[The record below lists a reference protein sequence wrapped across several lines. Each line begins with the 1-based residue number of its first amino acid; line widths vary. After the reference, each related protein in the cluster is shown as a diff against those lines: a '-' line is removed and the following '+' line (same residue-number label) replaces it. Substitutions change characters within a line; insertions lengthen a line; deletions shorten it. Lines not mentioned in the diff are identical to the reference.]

1 MAGPDLFPVGG
12 GRAGAP
18 VPASSPAGALTPIN
32 AAPIRGT
39 PLTAI
44 SATPIGAAPVHHGG
58 GGVFGFLGREASAF
72 GHDVINTAEQ
82 FPTGIEQM
90 AKANFDLF
98 TGNPTPAVNLL
109 KNMGVGMWHDV
120 QHPLRHPFN
129 TALDVASLASLGAG
143 TALRLGAVGRAAA
156 AAAEAGDTADLSAIA
171 RAAIRNPART
181 GGPRMIARVGERPT
195 VEGKLAEGPAPANV
209 GIAPYSRSGIGMISQ
224 KLSDALATRIAEG
237 GGRLSERADNLLDRR
252 VAKMQ
257 ARAEKATQVQVR
269 AAGTRVI
276 QLGRK
281 ADLSPAESRA
291 LRIVAE
297 TVPYDRVLQ
306 AFGDR
311 VAQSE
316 QDYANARTALGDAKT
331 ALQRKKARRAMAMAQ
346 EAHQNLIERLGW
358 TQDAGEFL
366 THDAE
371 GFPRIKPEYTRL
383 QEVYDAMEKAAGSR
397 EGLLRGAHLMD
408 DETFGRSI
416 AKQARMAAGAEYVK
430 PTPGRLGKV
439 KGLDEARKRV
449 ALLEARM
456 QKRVEKLPDVGF
468 DAVQRPRTREEA
480 EARLADLE
488 AEHNKALDTYAQG
501 RWGPIDMSEVRR
513 RTWENAKAKRQAAGV
528 TKSGKLSGA
537 STVKAV
543 LRPTVKEERRALA
556 DREVFD
562 AIERNPDHPTLQRW
576 ANRITEMD
584 QLRDALTPNAETVFG
599 PSTPGETR
607 YAQIGRRLAEIR
619 QRQRELVDAK
629 QAAISRGDE
638 PGNEAELARAREG
651 SALSGEYRNLVAEQD
666 RIRRTPGALP
676 AEPDYGTISEFRNA
690 HPSVER
696 LGGALSVARDNLER
710 LEARADAM
718 KTATGLVGAEDVAP
732 GEHAIYVGSQTAPP
746 RWQVARRVSSSGTFG
761 HTRKVGS
768 FRQAT
773 GLARQYGAERND
785 VTELIGEHQHEAAQL
800 TSLKRTVE
808 MARRQG
814 TQIPTRPDDVF
825 LWTDGNTISSSRIP
839 DVVAKYL
846 KDPNSVTPAE
856 KEAMKEGGFAAGLRS
871 AIMERAPQ
879 GLLQRQGDWSVSP
892 EYAQRLQDAA
902 DGKGVFVPRRVLGE
916 RTTQPVWRLPPGVVS
931 KFNTVNDL
939 GRLALIYLKVNYPIV
954 QGLSNVAMNLIQ
966 QGVFAPRNLSNAIML
981 NRRIGPELTA
991 MVDDAVE
998 QGFAGQVLRGRGKGP
1013 IGRGTAQVAHY
1024 AGKAADAMPRRAAW
1038 LHEAY
1043 AQGYRTKAQI
1053 ESLLTDPSKLGDLVQ
1068 VTQRA
1073 KEAIVDFGD
1082 LTPFEHDFVRNLV
1095 FVYPWMKGS
1104 TVWAGR
1110 FLRDHP
1116 IQASAL
1122 AHLGQL
1128 GAGINQQVF
1137 GDRPTYEMNMVP
1149 IGNRAIDL
1157 ASLNPFATPAELGRS
1172 LAGFVRA
1179 PGSMPAESLASY
1191 ASPAVSLAMG
1201 LVSGRDEGGFPLKGN
1216 LAQRIRQ
1223 EMITQSPV
1231 STVASAYLP
1240 GAVTH
1245 ALFGAPI
1252 QSKTYP
1258 NQNIALK
1265 FALGGLDPRVFD
1277 RAALNQAAAYQK
1289 APPR

>member
-224 KLSDALATRIAEG
+224 KLSDALANRIAEG

-584 QLRDALTPNAETVFG
+584 QLRDALTPTPEEAFG
-599 PSTPGETR
+599 G
-607 YAQIGRRLAEIR
+607 AARR
-619 QRQRELVDAK
+619 
-629 QAAISRGDE
+629 
-638 PGNEAELARAREG
+638 
-651 SALSGEYRNLVAEQD
+651 
-666 RIRRTPGALP
+666 
-676 AEPDYGTISEFRNA
+676 EPDFGTIPEFRNA

-808 MARRQG
+808 TARRQG

-916 RTTQPVWRLPPGVVS
+916 KTTQPVWRLPPGVLS
-931 KFNTVNDL
+931 KFNTVNNL

-1149 IGNRAIDL
+1149 IGNRHRPRL
-1157 ASLNPFATPAELGRS
+1157 A
-1172 LAGFVRA
+1172 
-1179 PGSMPAESLASY
+1179 
-1191 ASPAVSLAMG
+1191 
-1201 LVSGRDEGGFPLKGN
+1201 
-1216 LAQRIRQ
+1216 
-1223 EMITQSPV
+1223 
-1231 STVASAYLP
+1231 
-1240 GAVTH
+1240 
-1245 ALFGAPI
+1245 
-1252 QSKTYP
+1252 
-1258 NQNIALK
+1258 
-1265 FALGGLDPRVFD
+1265 
-1277 RAALNQAAAYQK
+1277 
-1289 APPR
+1289 